1 MVQHLYKYEFMPNY
15 TRWVSHGEA
24 YRPREEAVRRRLEAF
39 DGDGGVPGWLG
50 DYEDATFAERPTED
64 EQEVEPEPSAKA
76 FLAMLDS
83 AQKVLH
89 EKTTV
94 SQLDAIGR
102 LLGLKSQHNMTRA
115 CFNAMMAIIGGCFRR
130 VIIC

>member
-1 MVQHLYKYEFMPNY
+1 M
-15 TRWVSHGEA
+15 
-24 YRPREEAVRRRLEAF
+24 EAF

-64 EQEVEPEPSAKA
+64 EQEDEEEEPEPSAKA
-76 FLAMLDS
+76 FLAMLEL
-83 AQKVLH
+83 AQKFLH
-89 EKTTV
+89 EKTIV

-115 CFNAMMAIIGGCFRR
+115 CFDAMMAIIGDLLPE
-130 VIIC
+130 VIICRAACTSQRDSFGH

>member
-1 MVQHLYKYEFMPNY
+1 
-15 TRWVSHGEA
+15 
-24 YRPREEAVRRRLEAF
+24 LEAF
-39 DGDGGVPGWLG
+39 DGDGGVAGWLG

-64 EQEVEPEPSAKA
+64 EQDDKEEEPEPSAKA
-76 FLAMLDS
+76 FLAMMES
-83 AQKVLH
+83 AQKLLH

-115 CFNAMMAIIGGCFRR
+115 CFDAMMAVIGGLLPEGHHLPSNMYE
-130 VIIC
+130 